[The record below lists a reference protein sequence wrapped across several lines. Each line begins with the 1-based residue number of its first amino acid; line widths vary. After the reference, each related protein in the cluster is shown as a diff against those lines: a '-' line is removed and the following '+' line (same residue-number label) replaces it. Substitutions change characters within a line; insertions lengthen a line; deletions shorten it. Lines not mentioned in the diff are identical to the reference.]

1 MISLSKR
8 LQVDLNE
15 EAYQRLKKSADQE
28 EKSIAEIVRRALN
41 IEDYVRNQVHEGG
54 KVVIRE
60 RDGTDRELL
69 IL

>member
-1 MISLSKR
+1 MIALSKR

-15 EAYQRLKKSADQE
+15 AAYERLKQSADQE

-41 IEDYVRNQVHEGG
+41 IEDYVRKQVHEGS
-54 KVVIRE
+54 KVVIRTP
-60 RDGTDRELL
+60 DGTDRELM

>member
-1 MISLSKR
+1 MSKR

-15 EAYQRLKKSADQE
+15 EAYERLKQSADRE

-54 KVVIRE
+54 KVVIRTP
-60 RDGTDRELL
+60 DGHDRELM

>member
-1 MISLSKR
+1 MSKR

-15 EAYQRLKKSADQE
+15 EAYQRLKRSADQE

-41 IEDYVRNQVHEGG
+41 IEDYVRNQVQGGG
-54 KVVIRE
+54 KVVIRNP
-60 RDGTDRELL
+60 DGTDRELL